1 MIKERYCSPEVSRL
15 LREKGFNEECHHV
28 YVDMTLEEWTNTLYG
43 NDVLC
48 NNEIPDDNVIA
59 TPTHQMVCDWLMARG
74 IYICPKYCCF
84 QEWKKNAIP
93 YFKWEPTILSLTS
106 SLSLY
111 PQPLDR
117 CEHFD
122 TFGEAVDF
130 CIKFS
135 LENLI

>member
-1 MIKERYCSPEVSRL
+1 MIEERYCSFEIAKL
-15 LREKGFNEECHHV
+15 LREKGFTYDGRLWYDKYGIIT
-28 YVDMTLEEWTNTLYG
+28 YVNTFLLDASPY
-43 NDVLC
+43 V
-48 NNEIPDDNVIA
+48 
-59 TPTHQMVCDWLMARG
+59 THQMACDWLMTKG

-84 QEWKKNAIP
+84 QGSKKNDKP
-93 YFKWEPTILSLTS
+93 YFKWEPTILSLS
-106 SLSLY
+106 SSFPLY

-130 CIKFS
+130 SIKYS